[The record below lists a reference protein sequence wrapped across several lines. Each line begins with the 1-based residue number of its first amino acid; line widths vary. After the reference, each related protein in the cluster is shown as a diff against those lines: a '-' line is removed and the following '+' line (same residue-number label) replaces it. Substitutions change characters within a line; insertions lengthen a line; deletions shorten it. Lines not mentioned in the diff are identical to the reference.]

1 MQRWRLYFNFIALW
15 LNIAGDI
22 ETTHFGIKYIYIYI
36 YYLGIYIYI
45 YAYDIFLS
53 NHLIASIL
61 YILHIFCQILYNKF
75 LPLYIL

>member
-22 ETTHFGIKYIYIYI
+22 ETTHFGIKYIYI
-36 YYLGIYIYI
+36 LFGNIYI